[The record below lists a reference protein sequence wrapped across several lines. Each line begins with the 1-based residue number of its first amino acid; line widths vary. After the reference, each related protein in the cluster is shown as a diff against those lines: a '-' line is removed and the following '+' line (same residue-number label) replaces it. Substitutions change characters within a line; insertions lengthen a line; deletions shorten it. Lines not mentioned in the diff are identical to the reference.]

1 MTTPLIALTGGTGFI
16 GRHLLREL
24 PRRGYRLRALLR
36 RPAALPVECPSAIIG
51 DLARPR
57 NMASALADAD
67 IVIHSAGLARAMS
80 GLPEDDYRLFN
91 TEATIGLAR
100 AAQKAG
106 TRRFIFLSSIR
117 AQSGP
122 TAPEILTEAM
132 EPRPT
137 DPYGRSKLAAE
148 QGLGQLDLDWV
159 ALRLVLV
166 YGPGVTGNMARL
178 MRLARTR
185 WPLPL
190 GSLAARR
197 SLVSLDTLTAA
208 IVCALEARE
217 DLRRP
222 LIVAEPDPLTVGE
235 MIAALRRGLG
245 RRPGLMPL
253 PRPLLEP
260 IAKAA
265 GESQSL
271 EVLANPLVVDTAAL
285 ARLGWSAPITSA
297 MGLERLMHDA
307 KD

>member
-1 MTTPLIALTGGTGFI
+1 
-16 GRHLLREL
+16 
-24 PRRGYRLRALLR
+24 
-36 RPAALPVECPSAIIG
+36 
-51 DLARPR
+51 
-57 NMASALADAD
+57 
-67 IVIHSAGLARAMS
+67 
-80 GLPEDDYRLFN
+80 
-91 TEATIGLAR
+91 
-100 AAQKAG
+100 
-106 TRRFIFLSSIR
+106 
-117 AQSGP
+117 
-122 TAPEILTEAM
+122 M

-148 QGLGQLDLDWV
+148 QGLARLDLDWV

-178 MRLARTR
+178 MRIARTR

-208 IVCALEARE
+208 IVCALEAHE

-245 RRPGLMPL
+245 RGPGLMPL
-253 PRPLLEP
+253 PAPLLEP
-260 IAKAA
+260 IARAA

-297 MGLERLMHDA
+297 AGLERLMRDA
-307 KD
+307 ND